1 MLQQMKKPVAILSA
15 FLLCLSMLTGIVLP
29 QIAET
34 ALAVD
39 DPYAGA
45 HANTTEATRSADGST
60 VTATG
65 GTVVPVPKEYLDMKI
80 YEPTTAGKLFFY
92 NPNWTSQAIADPDN
106 DGYIV
111 VRYGDGVKWGNG
123 KVYLLKWGV
132 TAFGGGTNGK
142 TYSLDKLLQKLQAI
156 VPTTGGDNNYYLMF
170 LPGTYAMNTGKDV
183 SAFNLPEG
191 NSDPAQADLMNLH
204 YLGPQAGRS
213 PVTGVGN
220 LEIANNRSVNDEREF
235 VLSVR
240 FDAPVN
246 AVSYVDGIAMSNR
259 LQLYV
264 NNGGTGKSATYIK
277 NVYCEVENA
286 GANLFSVGT
295 SSSAVNV
302 LHFTDCYINQKV
314 KTSEQRKDNQIW
326 ADDLLIDNVVFNNVD
341 NQRIWVYP
349 STQAAANCNF
359 LTNKG
364 KYNATIS
371 NVTANGW
378 NSSGFLLTYTQGH
391 ANLADWNTTDATLT
405 ITGNHFVNFGET
417 DYNTQE
423 YNWFYMVATNSN
435 YKNVL
440 NVDVSNN
447 YIAYAN
453 NITPKAASAGSPSVL
468 TFRLSDVS
476 GNPISIVGNTIKIPK
491 WFATETVIPYTDFY
505 NVKMLTDISGNL
517 FLYHD
522 NTVRVPRIRLNTT
535 SYDNTFKVVSDVYAS
550 DKMSGGLSEVFTV
563 TGASQDL
570 FVAGSYVQPQ
580 INYSSNYLSTYG
592 TDVVG
597 SVTLMPRVGT
607 VYDVTDPEF
616 FRYNNANVKFIGV
629 YNDAAC
635 TKQRYTLQAGFKVC
649 YAKAEYETELTKATI
664 VYRLHEVANYH
675 IVDATAANKYT
686 LKGVGY
692 PADNASL
699 KTETYYTT
707 VSAAYQAAAAN
718 APVYST
724 AYAAPHDTNGPIDY
738 VSDVVVL
745 TAGTYTEAL
754 TIDKT
759 VAIVG
764 PKFGITPSNAI
775 GGTKDVA
782 NGRSADASKEAV
794 YNATI
799 TIRPDNN
806 AYVALG
812 GFATKHTTYLVKYTA
827 ADNGHNINRVGYLNL
842 SHIYFDVTKHFFQ
855 VGTITSSTSAAAVAH
870 YNIITTVNSC
880 NLTTSSASDG
890 NLLAAGT
897 DSIAI
902 RESTIYTPNNNS
914 RVVFVA
920 PLPVTYFRSRPASAD
935 FTVEGC
941 YIRRDTYASN
951 VTLGFSPFQLGQKD
965 FDCVEGLAGG
975 ANFRVNNNIYYEA
988 ANNGTVL
995 ARAYAITTDTI
1006 NFEMIGNRCIF
1017 GEANGSTTAAALADL
1032 HQASPINA
1040 KIENNVIT
1048 NRTNPWDFKTVN
1060 TVDVNENFYGTPD
1073 SKVFKF
1079 TVEDSKGYVF
1089 DKSWWYVNE
1098 ACTVK
1103 SSDIA
1108 LTKGAFMDVEIVQDI
1123 NNYEAKLYSHAGRN
1137 YVVADNAFTAANATV
1152 VGVYSDPA
1160 AENALST
1167 VAFDGT
1173 DKVVYVRVVKDN
1185 YIATWKVTIT
1195 KGNAWAAAGLDL
1207 AGSERYVDLTAQSQY
1222 GAREGG
1228 NAYDIVFVAPDW
1240 TKWAYKDYNGTTGEL
1255 SNPKAA
1261 MAVNDIFFAKMPT
1274 SGIVYRLK
1282 YGVTAMNWANC
1293 NTANFT
1299 TIVMFPGEYATKSGY
1314 LSSGAA
1320 AANGYQATGGTGASL
1335 AVGRTDGYATVGSD
1349 FKILGPQA
1357 GMPGANPG
1365 ATSGAPLRN
1374 HRAYSNCNSNNHAA
1388 EASLGGNAQ
1397 IYLLGGALADGAT
1410 VTIDGI
1416 AGGYYFRI
1424 GTAEGTGGHNLI
1436 NTENTATINVKN
1448 CVFQSMNAET
1458 FRLYAYGH
1466 TFSTAANN
1474 AKMTLKLN
1482 IDRTYIGMQPDNNTR
1497 FIGKV
1502 YTDELH
1508 IKDSVIEYTGNEAST
1523 YNGFQ
1528 IIPTKTANNTKT
1540 HALSY
1545 TCEGSYIYFPKAS
1558 LFNISFDK
1566 TSNLHYEARTG
1577 LEVSFKNNILVDSS
1591 LDTTN
1596 VRKASVVCFNP
1607 GDCGNSNQRRLAE
1620 KTTINFTGNTVNNT
1634 TGAYPQYG
1642 YVIYGIIEHD
1652 AYKSI
1657 NISKNTFIGYNNL
1670 YRALNP
1676 EYDYADNIYKDVN
1689 GHFISGRSHM
1699 EYAVF
1704 SDIVLSDDYTRR
1716 VSDFEVVYGLDSDGP
1731 LTWTPG
1737 AADVHGN
1744 ASHAY
1749 VEGITAAEL
1758 KEGIVFASK
1767 NVKVVDL
1774 RAADGV
1780 TAVGT
1785 VQPGETYRITA
1796 CYIDKPE
1803 TIKMVYYVKMSSAED
1818 EIALYEGLR
1827 DYWDPD
1833 VAGMSYGTRVL
1844 RTIDGTEYQ
1853 FTVGEN
1859 IFATIDE
1866 IPLYDG
1872 TDANGKATQKRYVY
1886 LYAKEYTTNGEGLY
1900 IGGDENNR
1908 GIVTYFYGA
1917 KTGVSA
1923 TAIDDNGNIIPNESR
1938 LDATQET
1945 VFRNMGNIQSGYQG
1959 GIIAD
1964 GIMLAGNTRFSDVS
1978 GPKDGRINYFH
1989 FANIS
1994 TDPADPVIATE
2005 ANTRVFD
2012 MNGGGLNYLFFNN
2025 NYILTDGENI
2035 DYALAGN
2042 NAYEFEV
2049 KDNYFDN
2056 LNAANDAIRFAV
2068 VTEDGTRDSTDL
2080 NRKFAVH
2087 DNYLAGA
2094 VDIADLRSIGYVNT
2108 NVNIYNNVFE
2118 PNTVNAIRI
2127 GDYTTDGK
2135 KVAALA
2141 NASINIHDN
2150 KFYGNEK
2157 RVAEDA
2163 IQSYI
2168 KINGKLADGQVGF
2181 ANFAIVNNTFYNSER
2196 VYVDYAIENLSDT
2209 IVYAAPNTFDGFN
2222 YNYGDHQYMTGSAAV
2237 DGYVIKNVYGL
2248 NLGLTDIHS
2257 YGMLNPANVY
2267 FHSKDLSVYSTFVID
2282 GTSYDAYGDNTSGG
2296 ATVADAAASG
2306 SKVGWNGPNA
2316 AGNAVDQITD
2326 VATAGKNANGYVF
2339 LPAKGRNVAIEKS
2352 KGKVIRYNVIE
2363 VDMSD
2368 KAKAVVEEQR
2378 TRISTLAGE
2387 PVGGTYFSTVYAEP
2401 IDVLFDERDCKVIN
2415 SNGVA
2420 TLYWEARFKG
2430 KHSTYI
2436 IDLMN
2441 HSGFDIVEYGMYY
2454 AKDEAALSDVA
2465 IKLDYNTDGQYLNA
2479 TGDVVGQKVYYNKSA
2494 AGIKNVKLDY
2504 KHKFTTTLP
2513 EKMETRYGRMYMT
2526 YKVGNREYTVLSDI
2540 ASLNIYVNEGERP
2553 AA

>member
-45 HANTTEATRSADGST
+45 HENAAERNVSGGNVTAADGTS
-60 VTATG
+60 
-65 GTVVPVPKEYLDMKI
+65 VPVPKEYVDMKI
-80 YEPTTAGKLFFY
+80 YEPTTAGKLFFF

-123 KVYLLKWGV
+123 KVYLLKWAE
-132 TAFGGGTNGK
+132 TAFGGTAFKSGSTFTWDAMHNK
-142 TYSLDKLLQKLQAI
+142 IRAI
-156 VPTTGGDNNYYLMF
+156 TPTVGADNNYYLMLF
-170 LPGTYAMNTGKDV
+170 PGTYESDTAFGIGNKVTV
-183 SAFNLPEG
+183 NSNNYYQNVFNLPAAD
-191 NSDPAQADLMNLH
+191 DPTQADMMNLH

-220 LEIANNRSVNDEREF
+220 LEVANNRGMDDSREF
-235 VLSVR
+235 VLSAR
-240 FDAPVN
+240 FSAPIN
-246 AVSYVDGIAMSNR
+246 AVSYVNGIAMSTR

-264 NNGGTGKSATYIK
+264 DNTQGLGKCATYIS
-277 NVYCEVENA
+277 NVYSHIDKT

-302 LHFTDCYINQKV
+302 FHFTDSYVIQ
-314 KTSEQRKDNQIW
+314 TSTTTSDQNNVVY
-326 ADDLLIDNVVFNNVD
+326 ADDVKIHNVVFNNVSR
-341 NQRIWVYP
+341 QRVYLRP
-349 STQAAANCNF
+349 STKALASCAFLGANS
-359 LTNKG
+359 G
-364 KYNATIS
+364 KYNAELTDITANKWSHS
-371 NVTANGW
+371 NFVTAYGKNYF
-378 NSSGFLLTYTQGH
+378 S
-391 ANLADWNTTDATLT
+391 DWGTTDATLT
-405 ITGNHFVNFGET
+405 VKGNYFVDFGGT
-417 DYNTQE
+417 L
-423 YNWFYMVATNSN
+423 ATNVWFVWSDSTTYNNNQNIAIEDN
-435 YKNVL
+435 Y
-440 NVDVSNN
+440 VSFS
-447 YIAYAN
+447 
-453 NITPKAASAGSPSVL
+453 KAASVAQDG
-468 TFRLSDVS
+468 RAIALSDMS
-476 GNPISIVGNTIKIPK
+476 AGNPVSICGNTFKIHK
-491 WFATETVIPYTDFY
+491 AAVTTADRVYTDFY
-505 NVKMLTDISGNL
+505 NSLLLTDISGNL

-522 NTVRVPRIRLNTT
+522 NTVRAPRIRLNTT

-563 TGASQDL
+563 TGAAQDL

-635 TKQRYTLQAGFKVC
+635 TNQRYTLQAGFKVC

-675 IVDATAANKYT
+675 IVDATGANTYT
-686 LKGVGY
+686 LNGVGY
-692 PADNASL
+692 PANNASL

-707 VSAAYQAAAAN
+707 VSAAYAAAAAN

-745 TAGTYTEAL
+745 TPGTYTEAL

-806 AYVALG
+806 AYVSLG

-842 SHIYFDVTKHFFQ
+842 SHIYFDVTKQFFQ
-855 VGTITSSTSAAAVAH
+855 VGTITSSASAAAVAH

-941 YIRRDTYASN
+941 YIRRDNSAKN
-951 VTLGFSPFQLGQKD
+951 VTLGFSPFQLGQNG

-988 ANNGTVL
+988 AANGTVL
-995 ARAYAITTDTI
+995 ARAYAITKDTI

-1017 GEANGSTTAAALADL
+1017 GETNGKTSNTALADINYSEDVDPFVL
-1032 HQASPINA
+1032 NA
-1040 KIENNVIT
+1040 KIEKNVIT
-1048 NRTNPWDFKTVN
+1048 NRVYPWDFSRIN
-1060 TVDVNENFYGTPD
+1060 AVDVNENFYGTPD
-1073 SKVFKF
+1073 SKVLKF
-1079 TVEDSKGYVF
+1079 TKLDDKGYVF
-1089 DKSWWYVNE
+1089 DDSWWYVNE

-1123 NNYEAKLYSHAGRN
+1123 NNYEAKLYSHAGRS
-1137 YVVADNAFTAANATV
+1137 YVVAKNAFTAANATV

-1195 KGNAWAAAGLDL
+1195 KGNAWSDAGLDL
-1207 AGSERYVDLTAQSQY
+1207 ADGERYVDLTAQSQY
-1222 GAREGG
+1222 GEREGG
-1228 NAYDIVFVAPDW
+1228 NAYNIVFVAPDW
-1240 TKWAYKDYNGTTGEL
+1240 TKWAYQDYNGTTGEL
-1255 SNPKAA
+1255 SNPKTA
-1261 MAVNDIFFAKMPT
+1261 MAVNDVFFAKMPT

-1282 YGVTAMNWANC
+1282 YGVTAMNFANC

-1299 TIVMFPGEYATKSGY
+1299 TIVMFPGTYDKSGY
-1314 LSSGAA
+1314 VSSGSTIAD
-1320 AANGYQATGGTGASL
+1320 GYQTASTAVGKGASF
-1335 AVGRTDGYATVGSD
+1335 AIGRTDHASVTIGKD
-1349 FKILGPQA
+1349 IKILGPQA

-1365 ATSGAPLRN
+1365 ADGSDAPLRN
-1374 HRAYSNCNSNNHAA
+1374 ERSYGNESIGHAS
-1388 EASLGGNAQ
+1388 EASLPGAAK
-1397 IYLLGGALADGAT
+1397 IYLLRGAMQDGST

-1416 AGGYYFRI
+1416 AAGYWFMITAADGGGGY
-1424 GTAEGTGGHNLI
+1424 NLI
-1436 NTENTATINVKN
+1436 ETQNTSTVNIKN
-1448 CVFQSMNAET
+1448 CVFQHMYEP
-1458 FRLYAYGH
+1458 FRLYTNKG
-1466 TFSTAANN
+1466 FSTALNN
-1474 AKMTLKLN
+1474 VTMTLKVN
-1482 IDRTYIGMQPDNNTR
+1482 IDRSYIGLNPENDSRTL
-1497 FIGKV
+1497 GKMFA
-1502 YTDELH
+1502 DELH
-1508 IKDSVIEYTGNEAST
+1508 IKDSVIRYTGSESRA

-1558 LFNISFDK
+1558 LFNIAFDK

-1699 EYAVF
+1699 EHAVF

-1737 AADVHGN
+1737 SADVHGN

-1774 RAADGV
+1774 RQADGV

-1872 TDANGKATQKRYVY
+1872 TDANGKATKKRYVY

-1908 GIVTYFYGA
+1908 GMVTYFYGA

-1923 TAIDDNGNIIPNESR
+1923 TAIDDNGNIIPNEGR

-2049 KDNYFDN
+2049 KENYFDN
-2056 LNAANDAIRFAV
+2056 LNATNDSIKFAV
-2068 VTEDGTRDSTDL
+2068 ATEDGTRDSTDT
-2080 NRKFAVH
+2080 NRKLAVH
-2087 DNYLAGA
+2087 DNYFAGV
-2094 VDIADLRSIGYVNT
+2094 VDIADLRAKNRVYT
-2108 NVNIYNNVFE
+2108 NANIYDNVFE
-2118 PNTVNAIRI
+2118 PNTLNAIRI
-2127 GDYTTDGK
+2127 GDYTTAGTK
-2135 KVAALA
+2135 KVYFDTTT
-2141 NASINIHDN
+2141 INIHDN

-2157 RVAEDA
+2157 LLAEDA

-2168 KINGKLADGQVGF
+2168 KIEGKRAAGEADF
-2181 ANFAIVNNTFYNSER
+2181 EKFAIINNTFYNSDR
-2196 VYVDYAIENLSDT
+2196 VFVHYGIENLSDT
-2209 IVYAAPNTFDGFN
+2209 VVDASTNTFDGFN
-2222 YNYGDHQYMTGSAAV
+2222 YNYGDHQYMTGSAAIDV
-2237 DGYVIKNVYGL
+2237 YVVENTYGIAIDPIHNVNFSNTTL
-2248 NLGLTDIHS
+2248 NTHATFIIGGTE
-2257 YGMLNPANVY
+2257 
-2267 FHSKDLSVYSTFVID
+2267 YSADTNNAETTV
-2282 GTSYDAYGDNTSGG
+2282 
-2296 ATVADAAASG
+2296 TVANAAASG
-2306 SKVGWNGPNA
+2306 SKVA
-2316 AGNAVDQITD
+2316 DTTEKTITD
-2326 VATAGKNANGYVF
+2326 VASAGVNGNGYVF
-2339 LPAKGRNVAIEKS
+2339 VPAGGMNVAVMAADGKTIE
-2352 KGKVIRYNVIE
+2352 RYNVFV
-2363 VDMSD
+2363 VDMSN
-2368 KAKAVVEEQR
+2368 KANAK
-2378 TRISTLAGE
+2378 TTKKTKLCTLDGVAK
-2387 PVGGTYFSTVYAEP
+2387 GGTFKTTAYAEP
-2401 IDVLFDERDCKVIN
+2401 ISVLFDERDCKVIN

-2430 KHSTYI
+2430 KHSTYV

-2441 HSGFDIVEYGMYY
+2441 KSGFDIVEYGMYY

-2465 IKLDYNTDGQYLNA
+2465 IKLDYNTNGQYLNA
-2479 TGDVVGQKVYYNKSA
+2479 TGDVVGQKVYYNKKDT
-2494 AGIKNVKLDY
+2494 GIKNVKLDY

-2513 EKMETRYGRMYMT
+2513 EKMETRYGRMYMI